1 MCERLQ
7 PKSAARKEQK
17 MESVQRRMSEVV
29 GSGKSKESHYK
40 WISRN
45 EPGELTY
52 VPKNTLLV
60 DHRYQRE
67 LNDSKR
73 LRIVAKFNW
82 AAFGV
87 LLVSRRKG
95 GGLYVIDGQ
104 HRLAAAQ
111 SRSDVQTVPVVIF
124 DLADSLQDEA
134 FDFLVANKDR
144 RPLSGIESFKAMI
157 TTGDKDALTVQRLVQ
172 AANREVGIAG
182 PKTVACV
189 VNLYRAVT
197 TDAEAMERAWPTIA
211 TICEGERVDNRL
223 VAGLFTME
231 RKLLDQNGEKRSIA
245 ETKIRAHLVGA
256 GYVKLMRSIGES
268 CAYYKRGGEMVFA
281 QGCLNVLNYKR
292 QNKFTLVGGKGA
304 E

>member
-1 MCERLQ
+1 MENA
-7 PKSAARKEQK
+7 KSI
-17 MESVQRRMSEVV
+17 RMSDV
-29 GSGKSKESHYK
+29 GKSGKSKESHYK

-45 EPGELTY
+45 EPGELVY
-52 VPKNTLLV
+52 VSKNALMV
-60 DHRYQRE
+60 DHEYQRE
-67 LNDSKR
+67 LNDAKR
-73 LRIVAKFNW
+73 LRIAAKFNW

-95 GGLYVIDGQ
+95 GLLFVIDGQ
-104 HRLAAAQ
+104 HRLAAAK
-111 SRSDVQTVPVVIF
+111 SRSDINEVPVAIF
-124 DLADSLQDEA
+124 DLAESIEDEA
-134 FDFLVANKDR
+134 FDFLVANKER
-144 RPLSGIESFKAMI
+144 RPLSGLESFKALL
-157 TTGDKDALTVQRLVQ
+157 TTSDETALSVQRLVV
-172 AANREVGIAG
+172 ASDREVGVAG

-189 VNLYRAVT
+189 VQLYRCVV
-197 TDAEAMERAWPTIA
+197 TDAAAMERSWPTIA
-211 TICEGERVDNRL
+211 AICDGQRVDNRL

-245 ETKIRAHLVGA
+245 EAKIRASLGDA

-292 QNKFTLVGGKGA
+292 QHRFTLVGSKGV